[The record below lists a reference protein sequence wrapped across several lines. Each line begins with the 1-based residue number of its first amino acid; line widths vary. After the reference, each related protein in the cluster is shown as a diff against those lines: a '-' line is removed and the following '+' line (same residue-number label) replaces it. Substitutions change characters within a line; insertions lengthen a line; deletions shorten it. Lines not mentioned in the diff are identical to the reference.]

1 MEIPYINRELSWLE
15 FNQRVLNEARRN
27 DLPLMERLKFLS
39 IAFSNLDE
47 FFMVRVGGL
56 EILRSARK
64 RKPDPAGLT
73 PSQQI
78 TLVRQRVKIM
88 LGEIEDC
95 FYEELMPALNDEGIS
110 RVAIDQLNSK
120 QIDYVAEFF
129 VESIMPLLTPI
140 VLAENDGMNEIP
152 SLSLSAICEVGSTE
166 STESTE
172 SKDSMRHVLVSIPSN
187 VSRFIWL
194 PGTNDSKFI
203 LIEDVLINFIGQI
216 FPDEIVKQANLF
228 RLTRNAEISLEEEG
242 AHDLAK
248 EMGSV
253 LAERK
258 ISECVRLDME
268 EGFNRNLSKTL
279 KDLVGATSSQIYSTS
294 LPLGFGDFIEMTSL
308 KGFEHLQ
315 TEPWTPMLPKD
326 WSPGDN
332 IFKNLSKED
341 MLLHHPY
348 DSFDPVLEFIEQAA
362 KDPKVLAIKQTLYR
376 TAKNSR
382 VISSLIRAAENG
394 KQVTVVVELKARFD
408 EARNL
413 ERAEE
418 LERAGV
424 QIIYGVKG
432 LKTHSKLTL
441 VVRNEGDELK
451 RYVHFG
457 TGNYNEITAG
467 LYTDISYMTC
477 RRKYGYEAASFFN
490 ALTGGSKLGSMK
502 NLTIAPFH
510 LRERL
515 LELIEEEINNVEKGK
530 EARIDIKVNSL
541 QDSSFITALYR
552 ASYAGVKIRLN
563 VRGVCC
569 LQPDLKKI
577 SKNIKVTSIVDRYL
591 EHSRIYSFHNDGK
604 PKVFISSADLMERS
618 FDRRVELAVEV
629 KDAESKKKV
638 QEILKYTLKDNVQS
652 YLLESDGTYI
662 RRKPS
667 KGSKK
672 LRAQSYF
679 HRSTVKNAGKM
690 VNLSE
695 EVFLPHKPKG
705 KDFGTAV

>member
-166 STESTE
+166 S
-172 SKDSMRHVLVSIPSN
+172 KDSMRHVLVSIPSN

-194 PGTNDSKFI
+194 PGTNESKFI

-248 EMGSV
+248 EMGAV

-279 KDLVGATSSQIYSTS
+279 KDLVGATSSQVYSTS

-332 IFKNLSKED
+332 IFKNLSKAD

-510 LRERL
+510 MRERL
-515 LELIEEEINNVEKGK
+515 MELIEAEINNVEKGK

-638 QEILKYTLKDNVQS
+638 QEILKYSLKDNVQS

>member
-78 TLVRQRVKIM
+78 TLVRQRVEIM

-95 FYEELMPALNDEGIS
+95 FYQELMPELNNEGIS
-110 RVAIDQLNSK
+110 RVSIDQLNST
-120 QIDYVAEFF
+120 QIDHVAEYF

-140 VLAENDGMNEIP
+140 VLAESDGKNEIP
-152 SLSLSAICEVGSTE
+152 SLSLSAICEVGSAE
-166 STESTE
+166 SQNTL
-172 SKDSMRHVLVSIPSN
+172 RHVLVPIPSN

-194 PGTNDSKFI
+194 PETDDSKFI
-203 LIEDVLINFIGQI
+203 LIEDVLINFIGHI
-216 FPDEIVKQANLF
+216 FPDEIVKNAGLF

-248 EMGSV
+248 EMGAV

-268 EGFNRNLSKTL
+268 EGFNRNLSRRL
-279 KDLVGATSSQIYSTS
+279 KDLVGATPSQVYSTS
-294 LPLGFGDFIEMTSL
+294 LPLGFGDFIELSST

-315 TEPWTPMLPKD
+315 NEPWNPMLPKD
-326 WSPGDN
+326 WKPGDN
-332 IFKNLSKED
+332 IFKSLSNRD

-348 DSFDPVLEFIEQAA
+348 DSFEPVLEFIEQAA

-382 VISSLIRAAENG
+382 VISSLIKAAENG

-432 LKTHSKLTL
+432 LKTHSKVTL
-441 VVRNEGDELK
+441 VVRNEGGELK

-490 ALTGGSKLGSMK
+490 ALTGGSKLVSLK
-502 NLTIAPFH
+502 NLTVAPFH
-510 LRERL
+510 LRERIMD
-515 LELIEEEINNVEKGK
+515 LIDAEIDNAENGK

-541 QDSSFITALYR
+541 QDSSIITALYR

-591 EHSRIYSFHNDGK
+591 EHSRIFSFYNNGK
-604 PKVFISSADLMERS
+604 PKVYISSADLMERS
-618 FDRRVELAVEV
+618 FDRRVELAIEV
-629 KDAESKKKV
+629 KDADSKNKL
-638 QEILKYTLKDNVQS
+638 QEILKISLKDNTQS
-652 YLLESDGTYI
+652 YVLESDGTYI
-662 RRKPS
+662 RSKTS

-672 LRAQSYF
+672 IRAQIYF
-679 HRSTVKNAGKM
+679 HRSAVKNAGKIATI
-690 VNLSE
+690 SE
-695 EVFLPHKPKG
+695 DTFSPHKPKT
-705 KDFGTAV
+705 KKFGTAV

>member
-1 MEIPYINRELSWLE
+1 MEIPYINRERSWLE

-27 DLPLMERLKFLS
+27 DLPLMERLKFSS

-88 LGEIEDC
+88 WCDIDDC

-110 RVAIDQLNSK
+110 RVAIDQLNST

-152 SLSLSAICEVGSTE
+152 SLSLSAICEVG
-166 STESTE
+166 STE

-268 EGFNRNLSKTL
+268 EGFNRNLSKIL
-279 KDLVGATSSQIYSTS
+279 KDLVGATSSQVYSTS

-315 TEPWTPMLPKD
+315 TEPWTPMLPRD

-332 IFKNLSKED
+332 IFNNLSKAD

-510 LRERL
+510 MRERL
-515 LELIEEEINNVEKGK
+515 MELIEAEINNVEKGK

-638 QEILKYTLKDNVQS
+638 QEILKYSLKDNVQS

>member
-1 MEIPYINRELSWLE
+1 MVDIPYINRELSWLE

-39 IAFSNLDE
+39 ICFSNLDE

-110 RVAIDQLNSK
+110 RVAIDQLNST

-140 VLAENDGMNEIP
+140 ILAENDGMNEIP
-152 SLSLSAICEVGSTE
+152 SLSLSAICEVG
-166 STESTE
+166 STE

-268 EGFNRNLSKTL
+268 EGFNRNLSKIL
-279 KDLVGATSSQIYSTS
+279 KDLVGATSSQVYPTS

-315 TEPWTPMLPKD
+315 TEPWTPMLPRD
-326 WSPGDN
+326 WSAGDN
-332 IFKNLSKED
+332 IFKNLSKAD

-510 LRERL
+510 MRERL
-515 LELIEEEINNVEKGK
+515 MELIEAEINNVEKGK

-629 KDAESKKKV
+629 KDAESKEKV
-638 QEILKYTLKDNVQS
+638 QEILKYSLKDNVQS

>member
-110 RVAIDQLNSK
+110 RVAIDQLNST

-152 SLSLSAICEVGSTE
+152 SLSLSAICEVG
-166 STESTE
+166 STE

-279 KDLVGATSSQIYSTS
+279 KDLVGATSSQVYSTS

-315 TEPWTPMLPKD
+315 TEPWTPMLPRD

-332 IFKNLSKED
+332 IFKNLSKAD

-510 LRERL
+510 MRERL
-515 LELIEEEINNVEKGK
+515 LELIEAEINNVEKGK

-629 KDAESKKKV
+629 KDAESKEKV
-638 QEILKYTLKDNVQS
+638 QEILKYSLKDNVQS

>member
-39 IAFSNLDE
+39 ISFSNLDE

-110 RVAIDQLNSK
+110 RVAIDQLNST

-140 VLAENDGMNEIP
+140 ILAENDGMNEIP
-152 SLSLSAICEVGSTE
+152 SLSLSAICEVG
-166 STESTE
+166 STE

-268 EGFNRNLSKTL
+268 EGFNRNLSKIL
-279 KDLVGATSSQIYSTS
+279 KDLVGATSSQVYPTS

-315 TEPWTPMLPKD
+315 TEPWTPMLPRD

-332 IFKNLSKED
+332 IFKNLSKAD

-510 LRERL
+510 MRERL
-515 LELIEEEINNVEKGK
+515 MELIEAEINNVEKGK

>member
-110 RVAIDQLNSK
+110 RVAIDQLNST

-152 SLSLSAICEVGSTE
+152 SLSLSAICEVG
-166 STESTE
+166 STE

-315 TEPWTPMLPKD
+315 TEPWTPMLPRD

-332 IFKNLSKED
+332 IFKNLSKAD

>member
-110 RVAIDQLNSK
+110 RVAIDQLNST

-166 STESTE
+166 S
-172 SKDSMRHVLVSIPSN
+172 KDSMRHVLVSIPSN

-203 LIEDVLINFIGQI
+203 LIEDVLMNFIGQI

-279 KDLVGATSSQIYSTS
+279 KDLVGATSSQVYSTS

-326 WSPGDN
+326 WRPGDN
-332 IFKNLSKED
+332 IFKNLSKAD

>member
-110 RVAIDQLNSK
+110 RVAIDQLNST

-140 VLAENDGMNEIP
+140 LLAENDGMNEIP
-152 SLSLSAICEVGSTE
+152 SLSLSAICEVG
-166 STESTE
+166 STE

-248 EMGSV
+248 EMGAV

-279 KDLVGATSSQIYSTS
+279 KDLVGATSSQVYSTN
-294 LPLGFGDFIEMTSL
+294 LPLGFGDFIEMTSS

-332 IFKNLSKED
+332 IFKNLSKAD

-563 VRGVCC
+563 LRGVCC

-638 QEILKYTLKDNVQS
+638 QEILKYSLKDNVQS

>member
-64 RKPDPAGLT
+64 RKPDPSGLT

-78 TLVRQRVKIM
+78 TLVRQRVEIM

-95 FYEELMPALNDEGIS
+95 FYQELMPELNNEGIS
-110 RVAIDQLNSK
+110 RVSIDQLNSK
-120 QIDYVAEFF
+120 QIDHVAEYF

-140 VLAENDGMNEIP
+140 VLAESDGKNEIP
-152 SLSLSAICEVGSTE
+152 SLSLSAICEVGSAE
-166 STESTE
+166 SQNTL
-172 SKDSMRHVLVSIPSN
+172 RHVLVPIPSN

-194 PGTNDSKFI
+194 PETNDSKFI
-203 LIEDVLINFIGQI
+203 LIEDVLINFIGHI
-216 FPDEIVKQANLF
+216 FPDEIVKNAGLF

-248 EMGSV
+248 EMGAV

-268 EGFNRNLSKTL
+268 EGFNRNLSRSL
-279 KDLVGATSSQIYSTS
+279 KDLVGATPSQVYSTS
-294 LPLGFGDFIEMTSL
+294 LPLGFGDFIELSSA

-315 TEPWTPMLPKD
+315 NEPWNPMLPKD
-326 WSPGDN
+326 WKPGDN
-332 IFKNLSKED
+332 IFKSLSNRD

-348 DSFDPVLEFIEQAA
+348 DSFEPVLDFIEQAA

-382 VISSLIRAAENG
+382 VISSLIKAAENG

-432 LKTHSKLTL
+432 LKTHSKVTL
-441 VVRNEGDELK
+441 VVRNEGGELK

-490 ALTGGSKLGSMK
+490 ALTGGSKLVSLK
-502 NLTIAPFH
+502 NLTVAPFH
-510 LRERL
+510 LRERIMD
-515 LELIEEEINNVEKGK
+515 LIDAEIDNAENGK

-541 QDSSFITALYR
+541 QDSSIITALYR

-591 EHSRIYSFHNDGK
+591 EHSRIFSFYNNGK
-604 PKVFISSADLMERS
+604 PKVYISSADLMERS
-618 FDRRVELAVEV
+618 FDRRVELAIEV
-629 KDAESKKKV
+629 KDADSKNKIR
-638 QEILKYTLKDNVQS
+638 EILKISLKDNIQS
-652 YLLESDGTYI
+652 YILESDGTYI
-662 RRKPS
+662 RSKPS

-672 LRAQSYF
+672 IRAQSYF
-679 HRSTVKNAGKM
+679 HRSAVKNAGKIATI
-690 VNLSE
+690 SE
-695 EVFLPHKPKG
+695 DAFTPHKPKT
-705 KDFGTAV
+705 KNFGTAV

>member
-166 STESTE
+166 S
-172 SKDSMRHVLVSIPSN
+172 KDSMRHVLVSIPSN

-279 KDLVGATSSQIYSTS
+279 KDLVGATSSQVYSTS

-332 IFKNLSKED
+332 IFKNLSKAD

-510 LRERL
+510 MRERL
-515 LELIEEEINNVEKGK
+515 MELIEAEINNVEKGK

-638 QEILKYTLKDNVQS
+638 QEILKYSLKDNVQS

>member
-110 RVAIDQLNSK
+110 RVAIDQLNST

-152 SLSLSAICEVGSTE
+152 SLSLSAICEVG
-166 STESTE
+166 STE

-279 KDLVGATSSQIYSTS
+279 KDLVGATSSQVYPTS

-332 IFKNLSKED
+332 IFKNLSKAD

-510 LRERL
+510 MRERL
-515 LELIEEEINNVEKGK
+515 MELIEAEINNVEKGK

-638 QEILKYTLKDNVQS
+638 QEILKYSLKDNVQS

>member
-78 TLVRQRVKIM
+78 TLVRQRVEIM

-95 FYEELMPALNDEGIS
+95 FYQELMPELNNEGIS
-110 RVAIDQLNSK
+110 RVSIDQLNSK
-120 QIDYVAEFF
+120 QIDHVAEYF

-140 VLAENDGMNEIP
+140 VLAESDGKNEIP
-152 SLSLSAICEVGSTE
+152 SLSLSAICEVGSAE
-166 STESTE
+166 SQNTL
-172 SKDSMRHVLVSIPSN
+172 RHVLVPIPSN

-194 PGTNDSKFI
+194 PETDDSKFI
-203 LIEDVLINFIGQI
+203 LIEDVLINFIGHI
-216 FPDEIVKQANLF
+216 FPDEIVKNAGLF

-248 EMGSV
+248 EMGAV

-268 EGFNRNLSKTL
+268 EGFNRNLSRSL
-279 KDLVGATSSQIYSTS
+279 KDLVGATPSQVYSTS
-294 LPLGFGDFIEMTSL
+294 LPLGFGDFIELSSA

-315 TEPWTPMLPKD
+315 NEPWNPMLPKD
-326 WSPGDN
+326 WKPGDN
-332 IFKNLSKED
+332 IFKSLSNRD

-348 DSFDPVLEFIEQAA
+348 DSFEPVLDFIEQAA

-382 VISSLIRAAENG
+382 VISSLIKAAENG

-432 LKTHSKLTL
+432 LKTHSKVTL
-441 VVRNEGDELK
+441 VVRNEGGELK

-490 ALTGGSKLGSMK
+490 ALTGGSKLVSLK
-502 NLTIAPFH
+502 NLTVAPFH
-510 LRERL
+510 LRERIMD
-515 LELIEEEINNVEKGK
+515 LIDAEIDNAENGK

-541 QDSSFITALYR
+541 QDSSIITALYR

-591 EHSRIYSFHNDGK
+591 EHSRIFSFYNNGK
-604 PKVFISSADLMERS
+604 PKVYISSADLMERS
-618 FDRRVELAVEV
+618 FDRRVELAIEV
-629 KDAESKKKV
+629 KDADSKNKI
-638 QEILKYTLKDNVQS
+638 QEILKISLKDNIQS
-652 YLLESDGTYI
+652 YILESDGTYI
-662 RRKPS
+662 RSKPS

-672 LRAQSYF
+672 IRAQSYF
-679 HRSTVKNAGKM
+679 HRSAVKNAGKIATI
-690 VNLSE
+690 SE
-695 EVFLPHKPKG
+695 DAFTPHKPKT
-705 KDFGTAV
+705 KNFGTAV

>member
-166 STESTE
+166 S
-172 SKDSMRHVLVSIPSN
+172 KDSMRHVLVSIPSN

-248 EMGSV
+248 EMGAV

-279 KDLVGATSSQIYSTS
+279 KDLVGATSSQVYSTS

-315 TEPWTPMLPKD
+315 TEPWTPMLPRD

-332 IFKNLSKED
+332 IFKNLSKAD

-510 LRERL
+510 MRERL
-515 LELIEEEINNVEKGK
+515 MELIEAEINNVEKGK

-638 QEILKYTLKDNVQS
+638 QEILKYSLKDNVQS

>member
-110 RVAIDQLNSK
+110 RVAIDQLNST

-152 SLSLSAICEVGSTE
+152 SLSLSAICEVG
-166 STESTE
+166 STE

-279 KDLVGATSSQIYSTS
+279 KDLVGATSSQVYSTS

-332 IFKNLSKED
+332 IFKNLSKAD

-510 LRERL
+510 LREQL
-515 LELIEEEINNVEKGK
+515 MELIEAEINNVEKGK

-638 QEILKYTLKDNVQS
+638 QEILKYNLKDNVQS

>member
-110 RVAIDQLNSK
+110 RVAIDQLNST

-152 SLSLSAICEVGSTE
+152 SLSLSAICEVG
-166 STESTE
+166 STE

-268 EGFNRNLSKTL
+268 EGSNRNLSKIL
-279 KDLVGATSSQIYSTS
+279 KDLVGATSSQVYPTS

-315 TEPWTPMLPKD
+315 TEPWTPMLPRD
-326 WSPGDN
+326 WSAGDN
-332 IFKNLSKED
+332 IFKNLSKAD

-510 LRERL
+510 MRERL
-515 LELIEEEINNVEKGK
+515 MELIEAEINNVEKGK

-618 FDRRVELAVEV
+618 LDRRVELAVEV
-629 KDAESKKKV
+629 KDAESKEKV
-638 QEILKYTLKDNVQS
+638 QEILKYSLKDNVQS

>member
-140 VLAENDGMNEIP
+140 LLAENDGMNEIP
-152 SLSLSAICEVGSTE
+152 SLSLSAICEVG
-166 STESTE
+166 STE

-248 EMGSV
+248 EMGAV

-279 KDLVGATSSQIYSTS
+279 KDLVGATSSQVYPTS

-315 TEPWTPMLPKD
+315 TEPWTPMLPRD
-326 WSPGDN
+326 WSAGDN
-332 IFKNLSKED
+332 IFKNLSKAD

-510 LRERL
+510 MRERL
-515 LELIEEEINNVEKGK
+515 MELIEAEINNVEKGK

-629 KDAESKKKV
+629 KDAESKEKV
-638 QEILKYTLKDNVQS
+638 QEILKYSLKDNVQS

>member
-110 RVAIDQLNSK
+110 RVAIDQLNST

-152 SLSLSAICEVGSTE
+152 SLSLSAICEVG
-166 STESTE
+166 STE

-268 EGFNRNLSKTL
+268 EGFNRNLSKIL
-279 KDLVGATSSQIYSTS
+279 KDLVGATSSQVYPTS

-315 TEPWTPMLPKD
+315 TEPWTPMLPRD

-332 IFKNLSKED
+332 IFKNLSKAD

-510 LRERL
+510 MRERL
-515 LELIEEEINNVEKGK
+515 MELIEAEINNVEKGK

-629 KDAESKKKV
+629 KDAESKEKV
-638 QEILKYTLKDNVQS
+638 QEILKYSLKDNVQS

>member
-27 DLPLMERLKFLS
+27 DLPLMERLKFSS

-110 RVAIDQLNSK
+110 RVAIDQLNST

-152 SLSLSAICEVGSTE
+152 SLSLSAICEVG
-166 STESTE
+166 STE

-268 EGFNRNLSKTL
+268 EGFNRNLSKIL
-279 KDLVGATSSQIYSTS
+279 KDLVGATSSQVYSTS

-315 TEPWTPMLPKD
+315 TEPWTPMLPRD
-326 WSPGDN
+326 WSPGDY
-332 IFKNLSKED
+332 IFNNLSKAD

-510 LRERL
+510 MRERL
-515 LELIEEEINNVEKGK
+515 MELIEAEINNVEKGK

-638 QEILKYTLKDNVQS
+638 QEILKYSLKDNVQS

>member
-27 DLPLMERLKFLS
+27 DLPLMERLKFSS

-166 STESTE
+166 S
-172 SKDSMRHVLVSIPSN
+172 KDSMRHVLVSIPSN

-248 EMGSV
+248 EMGAV

-279 KDLVGATSSQIYSTS
+279 KDLVGATSSQVYPTS

-332 IFKNLSKED
+332 IFKNLSKAD

-510 LRERL
+510 LREQL
-515 LELIEEEINNVEKGK
+515 MELIEAEINNVEKGK

-638 QEILKYTLKDNVQS
+638 QEILKYSLKDNVQS

>member
-166 STESTE
+166 S
-172 SKDSMRHVLVSIPSN
+172 KDSMRHVLVSIPSN

-268 EGFNRNLSKTL
+268 EGFNRNLSKIL
-279 KDLVGATSSQIYSTS
+279 KDLVGATSSQVYPTS

-332 IFKNLSKED
+332 IFKNLSKAD

-510 LRERL
+510 MRERL
-515 LELIEEEINNVEKGK
+515 MELIEAEINNVEKGK

-629 KDAESKKKV
+629 KDAESKEKV
-638 QEILKYTLKDNVQS
+638 QEILKYSLKDNVQS

>member
-110 RVAIDQLNSK
+110 RVAIDQLNST

-152 SLSLSAICEVGSTE
+152 SLSLSAICEVG
-166 STESTE
+166 STE

-268 EGFNRNLSKTL
+268 EGFNRNLSKIL
-279 KDLVGATSSQIYSTS
+279 KDLVGATSSQVYPTS

-315 TEPWTPMLPKD
+315 TEPWTPMLPRD

-332 IFKNLSKED
+332 IFKNLSKAD

-510 LRERL
+510 MRERL
-515 LELIEEEINNVEKGK
+515 MELIEAEINNVEKGK

-629 KDAESKKKV
+629 KDAESKEKV
-638 QEILKYTLKDNVQS
+638 QEILKYSLKDNVQS

-672 LRAQSYF
+672 LRTQSYF

>member
-95 FYEELMPALNDEGIS
+95 FYEELMPAFNDEGIS
-110 RVAIDQLNSK
+110 RVAIDQLNST

-140 VLAENDGMNEIP
+140 ILAENDGMNEIP

-166 STESTE
+166 A
-172 SKDSMRHVLVSIPSN
+172 KDSMRHVLVSIPSN

-242 AHDLAK
+242 SHDLAK

-268 EGFNRNLSKTL
+268 EGFNRNLSKIL
-279 KDLVGATSSQIYSTS
+279 KDLIGATSSQVYPTS

-315 TEPWTPMLPKD
+315 TEPWTPMLPRD
-326 WSPGDN
+326 WSPGEN
-332 IFKNLSKED
+332 IFKNLSKAD

-510 LRERL
+510 MRERL
-515 LELIEEEINNVEKGK
+515 MELIEAEINNVEKGK

-629 KDAESKKKV
+629 KDAESKEKV
-638 QEILKYTLKDNVQS
+638 QEILKYSLKDNVQS

-672 LRAQSYF
+672 IRAQSYF
-679 HRSTVKNAGKM
+679 HRSSVKNAGKM

-705 KDFGTAV
+705 KEFGTAV

>member
-95 FYEELMPALNDEGIS
+95 FYEELMPAFNDEGIS
-110 RVAIDQLNSK
+110 RVAIDQLNST

-140 VLAENDGMNEIP
+140 ILAENDGMNEIP
-152 SLSLSAICEVGSTE
+152 SLSLSAICEVG
-166 STESTE
+166 STE

-268 EGFNRNLSKTL
+268 EGFNRNLSKIL
-279 KDLVGATSSQIYSTS
+279 KDLIGATSSQVYPTS

-315 TEPWTPMLPKD
+315 TEPWTPMLPRD
-326 WSPGDN
+326 WSPGEN
-332 IFKNLSKED
+332 IFKNLSKAD

-510 LRERL
+510 MRERL
-515 LELIEEEINNVEKGK
+515 MELIEAEINNVEKGK

-629 KDAESKKKV
+629 KDAESKEKV
-638 QEILKYTLKDNVQS
+638 QEILKYSLKDNVQS

-672 LRAQSYF
+672 IRAQSYF
-679 HRSTVKNAGKM
+679 HRSSVKNAGKM

>member
-78 TLVRQRVKIM
+78 TLVRQRVEIM

-95 FYEELMPALNDEGIS
+95 FYQELMPELNNEGIS
-110 RVAIDQLNSK
+110 RVSIDQLNSK
-120 QIDYVAEFF
+120 QIDHVAEYF

-140 VLAENDGMNEIP
+140 VLAESDGKNEIP
-152 SLSLSAICEVGSTE
+152 SLSLSAICEVGSAE
-166 STESTE
+166 SQNTL
-172 SKDSMRHVLVSIPSN
+172 RHVLVPIPSN

-194 PGTNDSKFI
+194 PETNDSKFI
-203 LIEDVLINFIGQI
+203 LIEDVLINFIGHI
-216 FPDEIVKQANLF
+216 FPDEIVKNAGLF

-248 EMGSV
+248 EMGAV

-268 EGFNRNLSKTL
+268 EGFNRNLSRSL
-279 KDLVGATSSQIYSTS
+279 KDLVGATPSQVYSTS
-294 LPLGFGDFIEMTSL
+294 LPLGFGDFIELSST

-315 TEPWTPMLPKD
+315 NEPWNPMLPKD
-326 WSPGDN
+326 WKPGDN
-332 IFKNLSKED
+332 IFKSLSNRD

-348 DSFDPVLEFIEQAA
+348 DSFEPVLDFIEQAA

-382 VISSLIRAAENG
+382 VISSLIKAAENG

-432 LKTHSKLTL
+432 LKTHSKVTL
-441 VVRNEGDELK
+441 VVRNEGGELK

-467 LYTDISYMTC
+467 LYTDITYMTC

-490 ALTGGSKLGSMK
+490 ALTGGSKLVSLK
-502 NLTIAPFH
+502 NLTVAPFH
-510 LRERL
+510 LRERIMD
-515 LELIEEEINNVEKGK
+515 LIDAEIDNAENGK

-541 QDSSFITALYR
+541 QDSSIITALYR

-591 EHSRIYSFHNDGK
+591 EHSRIFSFYNNGK
-604 PKVFISSADLMERS
+604 PKVYISSADLMERS
-618 FDRRVELAVEV
+618 FDRRVELAIEV
-629 KDAESKKKV
+629 KDADSKNKI
-638 QEILKYTLKDNVQS
+638 QEILKISLKDNIQS
-652 YLLESDGTYI
+652 YILESDGTYI
-662 RRKPS
+662 RSKPS

-672 LRAQSYF
+672 IRAQSYF
-679 HRSTVKNAGKM
+679 HRSAVKNAGKIATI
-690 VNLSE
+690 SE
-695 EVFLPHKPKG
+695 DAFTPHKPKT
-705 KDFGTAV
+705 KNFGTAV

>member
-39 IAFSNLDE
+39 ISFSNLDE

-140 VLAENDGMNEIP
+140 LLAENDGMNEIP
-152 SLSLSAICEVGSTE
+152 SLSLSAICEVG
-166 STESTE
+166 STE

-279 KDLVGATSSQIYSTS
+279 KDLVGATSSQVYSTS

-332 IFKNLSKED
+332 IFKNLSKAD

-510 LRERL
+510 MRERL
-515 LELIEEEINNVEKGK
+515 MELIEAEINNVEKGK

-629 KDAESKKKV
+629 KDAESKEKV
-638 QEILKYTLKDNVQS
+638 QEILKYSLKDNVQS

>member
-1 MEIPYINRELSWLE
+1 MVDIPYINRELSWLE

-39 IAFSNLDE
+39 ISFSNLDE

-110 RVAIDQLNSK
+110 RVAIDQLNST

-152 SLSLSAICEVGSTE
+152 SLSLSAICEVG
-166 STESTE
+166 STE

-258 ISECVRLDME
+258 ISECVRLDMQ

-279 KDLVGATSSQIYSTS
+279 KDLVSATSSQVYSTS

-510 LRERL
+510 MRERL
-515 LELIEEEINNVEKGK
+515 LELIEAEINNVEKGK

-629 KDAESKKKV
+629 KDAESKEKV
-638 QEILKYTLKDNVQS
+638 QEILKYSLKDNVQS

-679 HRSTVKNAGKM
+679 HRSTVKNSGKM

>member
-1 MEIPYINRELSWLE
+1 MVDIPYINRELSWLE

-110 RVAIDQLNSK
+110 RVAIDQLNST

-152 SLSLSAICEVGSTE
+152 SLSLSAICEVG
-166 STESTE
+166 STE

-248 EMGSV
+248 EMGTV

-279 KDLVGATSSQIYSTS
+279 KDLVGATSSQVYSTS

-315 TEPWTPMLPKD
+315 TEPWTPMLPRD
-326 WSPGDN
+326 WSAGDN
-332 IFKNLSKED
+332 IFKNLSKAD

-348 DSFDPVLEFIEQAA
+348 DRFDPVLEFIEQAA

-510 LRERL
+510 MRERL
-515 LELIEEEINNVEKGK
+515 MELIEAEINNVEKGK

-629 KDAESKKKV
+629 KDAESKEKV
-638 QEILKYTLKDNVQS
+638 QEILKYSLKDNVQS

>member
-110 RVAIDQLNSK
+110 RVAIDQLNST

-152 SLSLSAICEVGSTE
+152 SLSLSAICEVG
-166 STESTE
+166 STE

-326 WSPGDN
+326 WSLGDN
-332 IFKNLSKED
+332 IFKNLSKAD

-510 LRERL
+510 MRERL
-515 LELIEEEINNVEKGK
+515 MELIEAEINNVEKGK

>member
-1 MEIPYINRELSWLE
+1 MVDIPYINRELSWLE

-166 STESTE
+166 S
-172 SKDSMRHVLVSIPSN
+172 KDSMRHVLVSIPSN

-279 KDLVGATSSQIYSTS
+279 KDLVGATSSQVYSTS

-332 IFKNLSKED
+332 IFKNLSKAD

-510 LRERL
+510 MRERL
-515 LELIEEEINNVEKGK
+515 MELIEAEINNVEKGK

-638 QEILKYTLKDNVQS
+638 QEILKYSLKDNVQS

>member
-110 RVAIDQLNSK
+110 RVAIDQLNST

-140 VLAENDGMNEIP
+140 VLAENDGMNDIP
-152 SLSLSAICEVGSTE
+152 SLSLSAICEVG
-166 STESTE
+166 STE

-279 KDLVGATSSQIYSTS
+279 KDLVGATSSQAYSTS

-332 IFKNLSKED
+332 IFKNLSKAD

>member
-78 TLVRQRVKIM
+78 TLVRQRVEIM

-95 FYEELMPALNDEGIS
+95 FYQELMPELNNEGIS
-110 RVAIDQLNSK
+110 RVSIDQLNSK
-120 QIDYVAEFF
+120 QIDHVAEYF

-140 VLAENDGMNEIP
+140 VLAESDGKNEIP
-152 SLSLSAICEVGSTE
+152 SLSLSAICEVGSAE
-166 STESTE
+166 SQNTL
-172 SKDSMRHVLVSIPSN
+172 RHVLVPIPSN

-194 PGTNDSKFI
+194 PETNDSKFI
-203 LIEDVLINFIGQI
+203 LIEDVLINFIGHI
-216 FPDEIVKQANLF
+216 FPDEIVKNAGLF

-248 EMGSV
+248 EMGAV

-268 EGFNRNLSKTL
+268 EGFNRNLSRSL
-279 KDLVGATSSQIYSTS
+279 KDLVGATPSQVYSTS
-294 LPLGFGDFIEMTSL
+294 LPLGFGDFIELSSA

-315 TEPWTPMLPKD
+315 NEPWNPMLPKD
-326 WSPGDN
+326 WKPGDN
-332 IFKNLSKED
+332 IFKSLSNRD

-348 DSFDPVLEFIEQAA
+348 DSFEPVLDFIEQAA

-382 VISSLIRAAENG
+382 VISSLIKAAENG

-432 LKTHSKLTL
+432 LKTHSKVTL
-441 VVRNEGDELK
+441 VVRNEGGELK

-490 ALTGGSKLGSMK
+490 ALTGGSKLVSLK
-502 NLTIAPFH
+502 NLTVAPFH
-510 LRERL
+510 LRERIMD
-515 LELIEEEINNVEKGK
+515 LIDSEIDNAENGK

-541 QDSSFITALYR
+541 QDSSIITALYR

-591 EHSRIYSFHNDGK
+591 EHSRIFSFYNNGK
-604 PKVFISSADLMERS
+604 PKVYISSADLMERS
-618 FDRRVELAVEV
+618 FDRRVELAIEV
-629 KDAESKKKV
+629 KDADSKNKI
-638 QEILKYTLKDNVQS
+638 QEILKISLKDNIQS
-652 YLLESDGTYI
+652 YILESDGTYI
-662 RRKPS
+662 RSKPS

-672 LRAQSYF
+672 IRAQSYF
-679 HRSTVKNAGKM
+679 HRSAVKNAGKIATI
-690 VNLSE
+690 SE
-695 EVFLPHKPKG
+695 DAFTPHKPKT
-705 KDFGTAV
+705 KNFGTAV

>member
-166 STESTE
+166 S
-172 SKDSMRHVLVSIPSN
+172 KDSMRHVLVSIPSN

-279 KDLVGATSSQIYSTS
+279 KDLVGATSSQVYSTS

-315 TEPWTPMLPKD
+315 TEPWTPMLPRD
-326 WSPGDN
+326 WSAGDN
-332 IFKNLSKED
+332 IFKNLSKAD

-510 LRERL
+510 MRERL
-515 LELIEEEINNVEKGK
+515 MELIEAEINNVEKGK

-638 QEILKYTLKDNVQS
+638 QEILKYSLKDNVQS

>member
-110 RVAIDQLNSK
+110 RVAIDQLNST

-140 VLAENDGMNEIP
+140 LLAENNGMNEIP
-152 SLSLSAICEVGSTE
+152 SLSLSAICEVG
-166 STESTE
+166 STE

-279 KDLVGATSSQIYSTS
+279 KDLVGATSSQVYSTS

-315 TEPWTPMLPKD
+315 TEPWTPMLPRD

-332 IFKNLSKED
+332 IFKNLSKAD

-510 LRERL
+510 MRERL
-515 LELIEEEINNVEKGK
+515 MELIEAEINNVEKGK

-629 KDAESKKKV
+629 KDAESKEKV
-638 QEILKYTLKDNVQS
+638 QEILKYSLKDNVQS

>member
-1 MEIPYINRELSWLE
+1 MVDIPYINRELSWLE

-110 RVAIDQLNSK
+110 RVAIDQLNST

-152 SLSLSAICEVGSTE
+152 SLSLSAICEVG
-166 STESTE
+166 STE

-279 KDLVGATSSQIYSTS
+279 KDLVGATSSQVYSTS

-332 IFKNLSKED
+332 IFKNLSKAD

-510 LRERL
+510 MRERL
-515 LELIEEEINNVEKGK
+515 LELIEAEINNVEKGK

-629 KDAESKKKV
+629 KDAESKEKV
-638 QEILKYTLKDNVQS
+638 QEILKYSLKDNVQS

-679 HRSTVKNAGKM
+679 HRSTVKNSGKM

>member
-1 MEIPYINRELSWLE
+1 
-15 FNQRVLNEARRN
+15 
-27 DLPLMERLKFLS
+27 
-39 IAFSNLDE
+39 
-47 FFMVRVGGL
+47 
-56 EILRSARK
+56 
-64 RKPDPAGLT
+64 
-73 PSQQI
+73 
-78 TLVRQRVKIM
+78 
-88 LGEIEDC
+88 
-95 FYEELMPALNDEGIS
+95 
-110 RVAIDQLNSK
+110 
-120 QIDYVAEFF
+120 
-129 VESIMPLLTPI
+129 MPLLTPI
-140 VLAENDGMNEIP
+140 ILAENDGMNEIP
-152 SLSLSAICEVGSTE
+152 SLSLSAICEVG
-166 STESTE
+166 STE

-268 EGFNRNLSKTL
+268 EGFNRNLSKIL
-279 KDLVGATSSQIYSTS
+279 KDLVGATSSQVYPTS

-315 TEPWTPMLPKD
+315 TEPWTPMLPRD

-332 IFKNLSKED
+332 IFKNLSKAD

-510 LRERL
+510 MRERL
-515 LELIEEEINNVEKGK
+515 MELIEAEINNVEKGK

-629 KDAESKKKV
+629 KDAESKEKV
-638 QEILKYTLKDNVQS
+638 QEILKYSLKDNVQS

>member
-1 MEIPYINRELSWLE
+1 MVDIPYINRELSWLE

-39 IAFSNLDE
+39 ISFSNLDE

-166 STESTE
+166 S
-172 SKDSMRHVLVSIPSN
+172 KDSMRHVLVSIPSN

-248 EMGSV
+248 EMGAV

-279 KDLVGATSSQIYSTS
+279 KDLVGATSSQVYSTS

-332 IFKNLSKED
+332 IFKNLSKAD

-510 LRERL
+510 MRERL
-515 LELIEEEINNVEKGK
+515 MELIEAEINNVEKGK

-629 KDAESKKKV
+629 KDAESKEKV
-638 QEILKYTLKDNVQS
+638 QEILKYSLKDNVQS

>member
-1 MEIPYINRELSWLE
+1 
-15 FNQRVLNEARRN
+15 
-27 DLPLMERLKFLS
+27 
-39 IAFSNLDE
+39 
-47 FFMVRVGGL
+47 
-56 EILRSARK
+56 
-64 RKPDPAGLT
+64 
-73 PSQQI
+73 
-78 TLVRQRVKIM
+78 
-88 LGEIEDC
+88 
-95 FYEELMPALNDEGIS
+95 
-110 RVAIDQLNSK
+110 
-120 QIDYVAEFF
+120 
-129 VESIMPLLTPI
+129 
-140 VLAENDGMNEIP
+140 
-152 SLSLSAICEVGSTE
+152 
-166 STESTE
+166 
-172 SKDSMRHVLVSIPSN
+172 
-187 VSRFIWL
+187 
-194 PGTNDSKFI
+194 
-203 LIEDVLINFIGQI
+203 
-216 FPDEIVKQANLF
+216 
-228 RLTRNAEISLEEEG
+228 
-242 AHDLAK
+242 
-248 EMGSV
+248 
-253 LAERK
+253 
-258 ISECVRLDME
+258 
-268 EGFNRNLSKTL
+268 
-279 KDLVGATSSQIYSTS
+279 
-294 LPLGFGDFIEMTSL
+294 
-308 KGFEHLQ
+308 
-315 TEPWTPMLPKD
+315 
-326 WSPGDN
+326 
-332 IFKNLSKED
+332 

-510 LRERL
+510 MRERL
-515 LELIEEEINNVEKGK
+515 MELIEAEINNVEKGK

-629 KDAESKKKV
+629 KDAESKEKV
-638 QEILKYTLKDNVQS
+638 QEILKYSLKDNVQS

-672 LRAQSYF
+672 IRAQSYF
-679 HRSTVKNAGKM
+679 HRSSVKNAGKM
-690 VNLSE
+690 LNLSE

>member
-110 RVAIDQLNSK
+110 RVAIDQLNST

-152 SLSLSAICEVGSTE
+152 SLSLSAICEVG

-279 KDLVGATSSQIYSTS
+279 KDLVGATSSQVYSTS
-294 LPLGFGDFIEMTSL
+294 LPLRFGDFIEMTSL

-315 TEPWTPMLPKD
+315 TEPWTPMLPRD

-510 LRERL
+510 MRERL
-515 LELIEEEINNVEKGK
+515 MELIEAEINNVEKGK